1 MEDISASE
9 LHVIDKSLPE
19 PFYTAKRM
27 AFPCRLCDVMP
38 VAGGLYFDAK
48 AREEFSRLTADEL
61 CVTFLRQSVKGVY
74 EVTVQQKDGR
84 SVADLLISRGFAVPF
99 KWGIGP
105 PLPSYE

>member
-1 MEDISASE
+1 
-9 LHVIDKSLPE
+9 
-19 PFYTAKRM
+19 
-27 AFPCRLCDVMP
+27 
-38 VAGGLYFDAK
+38 
-48 AREEFSRLTADEL
+48 LTADEL

-105 PLPSYE
+105 PLPSYETCSLVRSDDLEHVLPIFTAQLSDHLETVDQVIDVYVLFTLL